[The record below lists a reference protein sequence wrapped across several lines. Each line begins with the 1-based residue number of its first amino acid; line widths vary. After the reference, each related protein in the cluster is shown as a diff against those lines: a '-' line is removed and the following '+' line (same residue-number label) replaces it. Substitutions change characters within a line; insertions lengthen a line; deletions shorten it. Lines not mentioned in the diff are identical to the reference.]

1 MGEIQSTKGKLPVIL
16 SECLTLL
23 FQLMVL
29 SYFDG
34 LSCGISFLWFKR
46 VLESEQYDAVVLWL
60 KNEKSMHGRDRIRQR
75 VEEWGSLLDGT
86 RSVRA

>member
-46 VLESEQYDAVVLWL
+46 VLESEQYDAVVKERKEYAW
-60 KNEKSMHGRDRIRQR
+60 ER
-75 VEEWGSLLDGT
+75 
-86 RSVRA
+86 

>member
-1 MGEIQSTKGKLPVIL
+1 MAVFQSTRGKLPVIL

-23 FQLMVL
+23 FQLMVF

-46 VLESEQYDAVVLWL
+46 ILESEQYDAVVPWL

-75 VEEWGSLLDGT
+75 IEEWGLLLGGT
-86 RSVRA
+86 RSVHA